1 MIGIYKITS
10 PTKKVYIGQS
20 VNIERRFSTYKRNNP
35 INKQPRLYGSF
46 KKYGIDNHKFEIV
59 CECEMD
65 ELNDKERYYQD
76 LFSAT
81 GKNSLNCVLQ
91 QTKKLDYFS
100 SLETRKK
107 LSEKAKGRKHTIETK
122 LKLSLAHTGKKLSIE
137 HKIKIGLKSIG
148 GKRSNKSASNEIKE
162 KCRINASKHLSKIVL
177 DFEFGVFY
185 NSAKE
190 VSDLYGFKQSTFRC
204 KLNGSNPNN
213 TKFSYV

>member
-46 KKYGIDNHKFEIV
+46 KKYGIENHKFEIV
-59 CECEMD
+59 CECEIF
-65 ELNDKERYYQD
+65 ELNEKERYYQD

-107 LSEKAKGRKHTIETK
+107 ISIKATGRKHTLQTK
-122 LKLSLAHTGKKLSIE
+122 NKLSIAHSGKKLSEE
-137 HKIKIGLKSIG
+137 HRLKLVSKLTG
-148 GKRSNKSASNEIKE
+148 RKGHSKKATEETKKLCSK
-162 KCRINASKHLSKIVL
+162 NATKPLSKIVL
-177 DFEFGVFY
+177 CLNNGIFY
-185 NSAKE
+185 ESAKE
-190 VSDLYGFKQSTFRC
+190 VSDIFKIKHSTLRGW
-204 KLNGSNPNN
+204 LNGSAINK
-213 TKFSYV
+213 TSFIYV